1 MAPKVSDVPAGMT
14 FDIFLQ
20 EYMKLH
26 QQAISQHYKASPKFL
41 DRRIRRFIRNCWGE
55 KCHVCEMVIELSFNF
70 EPVYRQLS
78 RRDAAISQQGEDM
91 PLEKVSAAF
100 HSKCFKDYKKTKAK
114 ERRLE
119 RYAERLE
126 KYESDSSADV
136 EVLGTSADSP
146 QSGQSPR
153 KKAKCYKPICDV
165 DADENI

>member
-1 MAPKVSDVPAGMT
+1 MPGPQEYDVPAGMT
-14 FDIFLQ
+14 FDVFKA
-20 EYMKLH
+20 EYHKLKV
-26 QQAISQHYKASPKFL
+26 QAASQNYTGKPYTL
-41 DRRIRRFIRNCWGE
+41 DRRIRHTIKICWGH
-55 KCHVCEMVIELSFNF
+55 KCHACKRIIDLKFNVD
-70 EPVYRQLS
+70 PVYRQLS
-78 RRDAAISQQGEDM
+78 RSDAAISQQGEDM

-114 ERRLE
+114 ERRRE

-153 KKAKCYKPICDV
+153 KKAKGYKPTCDV
-165 DADENI
+165 GAEEI